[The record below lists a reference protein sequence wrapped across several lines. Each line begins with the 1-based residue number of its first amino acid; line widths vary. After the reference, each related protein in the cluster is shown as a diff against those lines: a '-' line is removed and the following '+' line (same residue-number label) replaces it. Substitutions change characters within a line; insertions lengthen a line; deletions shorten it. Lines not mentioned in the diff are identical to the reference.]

1 MDYYAEAE
9 SIAEQAVEEGEAELA
24 SNLRDAIR
32 YGATGTEILM
42 RLRHHSRESLGGT
55 LALRQPTRDR
65 LAALVA
71 AIDQALG

>member
-9 SIAEQAVEEGEAELA
+9 LIAQQAVQDGEPELA

-42 RLRHHSRESLGGT
+42 RLRHHGRESLGGGR
-55 LALRQPTRDR
+55 ALRQTTRDR